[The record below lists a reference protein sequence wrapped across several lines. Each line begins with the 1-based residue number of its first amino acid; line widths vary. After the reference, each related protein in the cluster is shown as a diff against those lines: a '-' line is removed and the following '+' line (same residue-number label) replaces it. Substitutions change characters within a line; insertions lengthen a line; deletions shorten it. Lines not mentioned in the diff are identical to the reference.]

1 MKSMFDDIDDAL
13 EDKYGES
20 FSLHPNRA
28 RRGKTSNK
36 EMDGLF
42 NIGADF
48 TPGYGSS
55 LGRGYV
61 VTIRISTLD
70 HIPIDIR
77 EKIKS
82 DVELMVHERLPAVF
96 PGRKLQVERD
106 GNLLKI
112 IGDFNL
118 GSVAG

>member
-1 MKSMFDDIDDAL
+1 
-13 EDKYGES
+13 
-20 FSLHPNRA
+20 HPNRA

-70 HIPIDIR
+70 HIPVDIR
-77 EKIKS
+77 EKIKF
-82 DVELMVHERLPAVF
+82 DVELMVRERLPAVF
-96 PGRKLQVERD
+96 PGRMLQVERD